1 MWPTQVVL
9 NPVDN
14 ALHWIDNNVVLKLTG
29 SQYVQV
35 VAGQPQHCA
44 AQSAAPATAASHI
57 TGFSFGPAGQL
68 YLIEKP
74 GVNTTRLVQSD
85 LNGKTEAMQCV
96 NSDSQACVIPNAISA
111 VSVSPDGAVH
121 LADKQLLQIFSLE
134 YVNPQPD
141 PLSGEYSIN
150 WPAAG
155 EVLVFNRYGQH
166 VTTKDLATGN
176 IKTTFSYTRNGPT
189 GRLMAIIDSRG
200 NKIDFVRETSG
211 EQNIQAIETS
221 TAVKSHLSVNRVT
234 GALTHVNASNNFFS
248 LFDYDPVSK
257 LLVART
263 ESDGLSTIYEYDR
276 NGRLLLIVLP
286 DGERYSLRTRDSS
299 KINIAMERDNA
310 ADVTIAGSVI
320 QTGALTARYE
330 LSKNG
335 SSGIVSEWIGGTHY
349 SFQPLPRN
357 QGWSEQLQLP
367 GSAAIRSEWTSVQ
380 VGSGALSQDKS
391 IRINGV
397 KFLVSEMDGQTGSRQ
412 LYDGDRQLV
421 MGLQC
426 DPFGHLKELRLP
438 PGFHGVRY
446 SYDG

>member
-1 MWPTQVVL
+1 ML

-44 AQSAAPATAASHI
+44 AQSAAPTPAASHI

-74 GVNTTRLVQSD
+74 GVNSTRLVQAD
-85 LNGKTEAMQCV
+85 PNGKTEAVQCV
-96 NSDSQACVIPNAISA
+96 NSDAQPCVIPNAISA
-111 VSVSPDGAVH
+111 LSVSPDGAVH

-166 VTTKDLATGN
+166 VTTKDLETGN
-176 IKTTFSYTRNGPT
+176 IKITFSYTRNGPT

-211 EQNIQAIETS
+211 EQIIQAIETS
-221 TAVKSHLSVNRVT
+221 SAVKSHLTVNRIT
-234 GALTHVNASNNFFS
+234 GALTHVNSSNNFFS
-248 LFDYDPVSK
+248 LFDYDPVTK
-257 LLVART
+257 LLTART
-263 ESDGLSTIYEYDR
+263 ESDGLTSVYEYDR
-276 NGRLLLIVLP
+276 NGRLMHIVLP
-286 DGERYSLRTRDSS
+286 DGERFTLRASESS
-299 KINIAMERDNA
+299 GISIALERDNA
-310 ADVTIAGSVI
+310 ADVAIVGPVI
-320 QTGALTARYE
+320 KSSGATSLYE
-330 LSKNG
+330 LFNNG
-335 SSGIVSEWIGGTHY
+335 TSSIVSDSGTRY
-349 SFQPLPRN
+349 SFQPLPKN
-357 QGWSEQLQLP
+357 QGWSEQFQLA
-367 GSAAIRSEWTSVQ
+367 GSAPIRSEWTSVQ
-380 VGSGALSQDKS
+380 VGSGARSQDKS

-446 SYDG
+446 NYDG